1 MVQILI
7 LKMQI
12 VFSREQDSWDIKNI
26 LKKLTLINLLNL
38 EKKLIIQKI
47 RFQMIKLCKT
57 I

>member
-1 MVQILI
+1 MVQIQI